1 MVRIRSRL
9 TRLMA
14 VVVILAG
21 GRAGAQTVRTT
32 FGERLA
38 ASHAAKRALD
48 VAEAQA
54 APTGKVWYVRT
65 TGSDSADGLSPGAAF
80 RTIQHAINATTG
92 SGCTIVVGPGTY
104 EETLAFTAATASG
117 TANSP
122 NTILADAAGTLSGDA
137 AGSVTVSGGGS
148 RTYGLTMLNCNHW
161 RFKGLTF
168 SGQTQANVYILP
180 TNYNSTAPIASGL
193 VFERCSF
200 AVTPLYGFLGYYTG
214 DLTVDDCTFERSA
227 TSGFCLYAYTTA
239 ATTLKITANR
249 LNRTGSLYDSSGF
262 KNGTLSFYSNSGG
275 ASYWAFAY
283 GIIAMATGSTPTTV
297 RVENNIVS
305 DAFIGVYA
313 YAYGGPHT
321 LRVLNNTVVSSY
333 YGVYVYGYGGSGGVI
348 SNNLVGNCY
357 LGSYLY
363 LPSGSLLG
371 HLEWNVGYLT
381 AYPAYA
387 TTYATTYRQVGTI
400 TGFISD
406 RTATF
411 EGASTGDFSLT
422 QGSPGMDEA
431 YETHAPTLD
440 AAGLT
445 RPLDGDADGVDQTDF
460 GAVEAPFFPRI
471 RVVRWRPASPDD

>member
-1 MVRIRSRL
+1 MVSGRFVL
-9 TRLMA
+9 ARLMA
-14 VVVILAG
+14 AAVLLAG
-21 GRAGAQTVRTT
+21 VRAAAQTPGTT
-32 FGERLA
+32 FADRLA
-38 ASHAAKRALD
+38 ASHAIKRALD

-54 APTGKVWYVRT
+54 GATGEVHYVRT
-65 TGSDSADGLSPGAAF
+65 TGSDAADGLTPGTAF
-80 RTIQHAINATTG
+80 RTIQHAINAATG
-92 SGCTIVVGPGTY
+92 SGGTIVVGPGTY
-104 EETLAFTAATASG
+104 GETLAFTSTTASG

-122 NTILADAAGTLSGDA
+122 NTILADTAGTLSGDA
-137 AGSVTVSGGGS
+137 AGPVTVSGGGS
-148 RTYGLTMLNCNHW
+148 RTYGLTMLNCDHW

-262 KNGTLSFYSNSGG
+262 KNGTLNFYSNSGG
-275 ASYWAFAY
+275 ASYSAFAY
-283 GIIAMATGSTPTTV
+283 GIIAMAAGSTPTTV
-297 RVENNIVS
+297 RVENNTVS

-333 YGVYVYGYGGSGGVI
+333 YGMYVYGYGISGGVI
-348 SNNLVGNCY
+348 SNNLAGSCY

-363 LPSGSLLG
+363 LPNGSLLG
-371 HLEWNVGYLT
+371 HMEWNVGYLT

-387 TTYATTYRQVGTI
+387 TTYATTYRQVGSI
-400 TGFISD
+400 TGFVSD
-406 RTATF
+406 RTASF
-411 EGASTGDFSLT
+411 VSASTGDFSLT

-431 YETHAPTLD
+431 YETYAPTLD

-445 RPLDGDADGVDQTDF
+445 RPVDGDADGVDQSDF
-460 GAVEAPFFPRI
+460 GAVEAPFIPRI
-471 RVVRWRPASPDD
+471 RVVRWKPASPGD